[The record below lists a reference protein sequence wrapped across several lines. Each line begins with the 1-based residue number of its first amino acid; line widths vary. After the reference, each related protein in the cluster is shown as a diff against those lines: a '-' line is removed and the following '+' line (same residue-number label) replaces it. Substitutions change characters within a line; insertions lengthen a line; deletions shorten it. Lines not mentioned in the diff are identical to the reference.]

1 MEVASLYGTNMT
13 PVFSGGLVYEYSE
26 EGSHFGLVNVSGSSV
41 TEGQDFTA
49 LQSAFKNTP
58 APTGDGGYKSSGSP
72 SQCPSFSTDFAVQN
86 DTLPA
91 IPDGA
96 KKYMTQGAGTGPGL
110 AGSGSQDAGGAST
123 GTATAGSGKVTA
135 TASSSGSSGSGTKA
149 SAAGAL
155 SVPALTSAPFVGALV
170 IGLSA
175 VLGACLL

>member
-1 MEVASLYGTNMT
+1 MT

-26 EGSHFGLVNVSGSSV
+26 EGSHYGLVTVSGSSV
-41 TEGQDFTA
+41 TEGPDFTA
-49 LQSAFKNTP
+49 LQSAFKSTP
-58 APTGDGGYKSSGSP
+58 APTGDGGYKSTGSA

-91 IPDGA
+91 IPEGA

-123 GTATAGSGKVTA
+123 GTATAGSGTVTATA
-135 TASSSGSSGSGTKA
+135 TASSSTGSATK

-155 SVPALTSAPFVGALV
+155 NVPAWSSAPLVGAFV
-170 IGLSA
+170 VGLST